1 MQYDK
6 LDDKTPIQGS
16 AIRQSS
22 VNDFKQNKEI
32 KKARIIILVLLS
44 VELVCKLIMKDKSS
58 LIILLDLCS
67 ILSCWTMY

>member
-67 ILSCWTMY
+67 ILSC